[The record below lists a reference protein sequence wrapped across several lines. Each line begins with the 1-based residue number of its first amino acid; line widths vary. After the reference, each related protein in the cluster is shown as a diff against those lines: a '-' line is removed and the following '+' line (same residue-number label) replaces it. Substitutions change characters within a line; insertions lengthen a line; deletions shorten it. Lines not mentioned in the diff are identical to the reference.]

1 MAKKRSNES
10 PEPLSL
16 PDIPLDAILSFLKDT
31 RSAVN
36 WSARELKDCL
46 QVNSKQAQQI
56 LAILEMQGYV
66 AREGNDWLTT
76 AAGESVSKSKKAQ
89 FPPESINNALET
101 LKERIQA
108 INRDKRCEFKIT
120 NAVAFGDFLTGR
132 AQVQAAEVGVQLM
145 RRELSD
151 DPHDN
156 DRKRMEFMNSLR
168 RKSRLFTI
176 ETYRPWMTRRSHRRL
191 LIED

>member
-1 MAKKRSNES
+1 MPKKRSNES

-16 PDIPLDAILSFLKDT
+16 PDVPLDAILSFLKDT

-36 WSARELKDCL
+36 WSARELKECL
-46 QVNSKQAQQI
+46 QLNSKQAPQI

-76 AAGESVSKSKKAQ
+76 AAGESVSKSKKPQ
-89 FPPESINNALET
+89 FSPESINDALET
-101 LKERIQA
+101 LKERIEA
-108 INRDKRCEFKIT
+108 INRDKRSEFKIT

-145 RRELSD
+145 RRELSA
-151 DPHDN
+151 DPHDS
-156 DRKRMEFMNSLR
+156 DRKRVEFMNTLR

-191 LIED
+191 LIEN